1 NASESTSFC
10 LQPSADHRYLHSFP
24 TRRSSDLEKWMSA
37 QMLVTPNDRDLLNSY
52 VADFYT
58 PENQEKIRQAL
69 VNLLKVDTSFD
80 TYIKYLQ
87 HLLTYDQPEALKELA
102 DKQPTSEF
110 AVVATEVAWLYA
122 NEKQFGK
129 AYEWSRLSDEIDFSS
144 QVYWLVELKAYKWLE
159 SEYKKYIKQHPEDF
173 RIKAMMAGIYHE
185 QGRFR
190 EAWVLA
196 DSLPEVPEKDE
207 LRRMLNMDVIWVDV
221 ALQQDL
227 LDNYPGLFYPEVKDK
242 LT

>member
-80 TYIKYLQ
+80 TYIKRSEE
-87 HLLTYDQPEALKELA
+87 H
-102 DKQPTSEF
+102 TSELQSRENL
-110 AVVATEVAWLYA
+110 VCRLLL
-122 NEKQFGK
+122 EK
-129 AYEWSRLSDEIDFSS
+129 
-144 QVYWLVELKAYKWLE
+144 
-159 SEYKKYIKQHPEDF
+159 KKNNNK
-173 RIKAMMAGIYHE
+173 
-185 QGRFR
+185 
-190 EAWVLA
+190 
-196 DSLPEVPEKDE
+196 
-207 LRRMLNMDVIWVDV
+207 N
-221 ALQQDL
+221 
-227 LDNYPGLFYPEVKDK
+227 
-242 LT
+242 